1 MAADSAATQE
11 PDTGSVKEDAGPQH
25 DALSG
30 SNSKTAVAPPVLVSE
45 EEPGTVKTAGTD
57 DTTSKGASPD
67 SGRSE
72 RQTSPLVAQSPP
84 PAAAPPAPAVVAPQG
99 RGNDAVSALQSMFP
113 GMDATSKSSA
123 CTHGS
128 LKGLYIC
135 LHPSLLVISEVLA
148 AHGGDADAASMAL
161 LELNN
166 PEAAPPQ
173 VAAGRATTA
182 AAAQLQADEE
192 YARQLMMQ
200 MEREHQQEYGR
211 PLGSAPQQR
220 TQQAASSQ
228 PNSSVNYDQLNY
240 VPRQRNR
247 HGQLAG
253 SGTASPQM
261 QQQQQYSQDGPHSSD
276 GQQQAGLGQWLGGQ
290 TGPDGR
296 WKHQDELDQ
305 LTEQFNKFADSE
317 SSKTRL
323 NSSHVLSNART
334 IADRCLLR
342 NQPEKRPSILSCR
355 KRKTSMLKQHS
366 SEPYKH
372 KAASSSKVPMKDLAS
387 E

>member
-11 PDTGSVKEDAGPQH
+11 PDTGSVKEDAGLEHQH
-25 DALSG
+25 DTMSE
-30 SNSKTAVAPPVLVSE
+30 STSRTAVAPTVVAT
-45 EEPGTVKTAGTD
+45 EEPATSKTAGTD
-57 DTTSKGASPD
+57 NATAQEASPALD
-67 SGRSE
+67 SSE
-72 RQTSPLVAQSPP
+72 EQTPPVAAQPP
-84 PAAAPPAPAVVAPQG
+84 APAAAPPAPAVVAPHSQ
-99 RGNDAVSALQSMFP
+99 GNDAVSALQSMFP

-128 LKGLYIC
+128 PGGLYIC

-166 PEAAPPQ
+166 PEAAPLQAP
-173 VAAGRATTA
+173 ATGRAST

-220 TQQAASSQ
+220 NQQAASSQ
-228 PNSSVNYDQLNY
+228 PSSINYDQLNY

-253 SGTASPQM
+253 SGSASPQM
-261 QQQQQYSQDGPHSSD
+261 QQQQYSQDGQHGSD

-317 SSKTRL
+317 SFKVV
-323 NSSHVLSNART
+323 SSRASSNALT
-334 IADRCLLR
+334 IADGCLPR
-342 NQPEKRPSILSCR
+342 N
-355 KRKTSMLKQHS
+355 
-366 SEPYKH
+366 
-372 KAASSSKVPMKDLAS
+372 
-387 E
+387 